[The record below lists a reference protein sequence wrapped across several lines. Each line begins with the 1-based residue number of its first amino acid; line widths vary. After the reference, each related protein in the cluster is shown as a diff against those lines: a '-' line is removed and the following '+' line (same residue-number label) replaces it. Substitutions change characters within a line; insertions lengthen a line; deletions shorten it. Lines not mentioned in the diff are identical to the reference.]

1 MTEPAG
7 DTTQR
12 LAAARAG
19 SREALGQAL
28 ETYRRYLLLVAER
41 ELDPELRAKGGA
53 SDLVQQT
60 FLDAQRDF
68 ACFRGNSEAELRSWL
83 RRMLLD
89 NLANFHR
96 RYQQTAKRRIGH
108 EVALKPGSSSDTPG
122 GGLYAATPS
131 PSSEAMAHEQAKTL
145 LAALGRLPDD
155 YRQVIALRQQEQL
168 SFEEIGQRMERS
180 PDAAR
185 KLWARAIERLKR
197 ELRAPP

>member
-1 MTEPAG
+1 
-7 DTTQR
+7 
-12 LAAARAG
+12 G

-41 ELDPELRAKGGA
+41 ELDAELRAKGGA

-96 RYQQTAKRRIGH
+96 RYQQTPKRRIGY
-108 EVALKPGSSSDTPG
+108 EVALEPGSSSDTAG
-122 GGLYAATPS
+122 RALYAATPS
-131 PSSEAMAHEQAKTL
+131 PSSEAMAHEQAEAL
-145 LAALGRLPDD
+145 LAALSRLPDD
-155 YRQVIALRQQEQL
+155 YRRVIALRQQEQL
-168 SFEEIGQRMERS
+168 SFQEIGQQMERS
-180 PDAAR
+180 PDSAR
-185 KLWARAIERLKR
+185 KLWARALERLKR
-197 ELRAPP
+197 EWRSPPGSW

>member
-1 MTEPAG
+1 MTEPVG
-7 DTTQR
+7 DTVQT

-28 ETYRRYLLLVAER
+28 ETYRRYLLLVAQR
-41 ELDPELRAKGGA
+41 ELDPDLRAKGGA

-60 FLDAQRDF
+60 FLDAHRDF

-96 RYQQTAKRRIGH
+96 HYRQTAKRRIGH
-108 EVALKPGSSSDTPG
+108 EVTLEPGSSSDATG
-122 GGLYAATPS
+122 GGPYAATPS
-131 PSSEAMAHEQAKTL
+131 PSSDAMAQEQAEAL
-145 LAALGRLPDD
+145 LAALGRLADD
-155 YRQVIALRQQEQL
+155 YRRVIALRQQEQL
-168 SFEEIGQRMERS
+168 SFEEIGQQMQRS

-185 KLWARAIERLKR
+185 KLWARAIEQLKR
-197 ELRAPP
+197 DLRAPP